1 MIINLPDD
9 GNLETEYASV
19 DISENILREQMPK
32 ILDILLLDRTM
43 SKPSRKRNII
53 WANDNY
59 LIHGKNYTLD

>member
-32 ILDILLLDRTM
+32 ILDILQLNIQIVRFRSLNLYKTY
-43 SKPSRKRNII
+43 SKFCQF
-53 WANDNY
+53 
-59 LIHGKNYTLD
+59 